1 MQKEL
6 LKQEHDPKLLAAYQK
21 VQSKVIDLNDYLVNV
36 LQVTMPKLKEPVT
49 VTYHDSCHMA
59 RGLKVTAEPRK
70 LLQDAGVELKE
81 MEDAASCCGFGGS
94 FSLFYYELSKRVN
107 DAKIKKAQA
116 TEADYIVASCP
127 GCVMHLKDGVNR
139 ADGKQ
144 NVVHVAQ
151 ILAAA
156 YRGGKIK

>member
-1 MQKEL
+1 MNIE
-6 LKQEHDPKLLAAYQK
+6 KQLEAIMRCLAAETEEDREQ
-21 VQSKVIDLNDYLVNV
+21 
-36 LQVTMPKLKEPVT
+36 
-49 VTYHDSCHMA
+49 A
-59 RGLKVTAEPRK
+59 RAELR
-70 LLQDAGVELKE
+70 E

-94 FSLFYYELSKRVN
+94 FSLFYYDLSKRVN

-139 ADGKQ
+139 AGGKQ
-144 NVVHVAQ
+144 EVVHVAQ

-156 YRGGKIK
+156 YRGGKIR